1 MNTSI
6 IKWNTHKIS
15 KSLNGS
21 TVSKFVTKKSIE
33 VNDLSSDQYSVNKNL
48 VFKTPS
54 PRSDLCDYS
63 NAYIAVKGI
72 ITAEDNNSNNR
83 EDKKVTFKNNS
94 PFR

>member
-1 MNTSI
+1 MKTSI
-6 IKWNTHKIS
+6 IKQNTHKIS

-21 TVSKFVTKKSIE
+21 TASKFVTKKSIE
-33 VNDLSSDQYSVNKNL
+33 INDLSSGQYSVNKNL

-54 PRSDLCDYS
+54 PRSDLCNYS

-83 EDKKVTFKNNS
+83 EDKKVIFKNNS